1 MKMNTVVIRN
11 GSNYTVMHLPS
22 TNPGRK
28 HIAGKD
34 ITAKMQRQYEHVLE
48 SLRAS
53 RTFGRDDKKRKS
65 VAAATVR
72 KLAHNPL
79 EPYDREYEW
88 DGWTEPAPSSV
99 RRRRKKRNPIA

>member
-1 MKMNTVVIRN
+1 MKMNAAVIRDGN
-11 GSNYTVMHLPS
+11 RYAVMHLPAI
-22 TNPGRK
+22 NPGRK

-34 ITAKMQRQYEHVLE
+34 VTAKMQRQYEHILK
-48 SLRAS
+48 SLRSGHYFKTDA
-53 RTFGRDDKKRKS
+53 KRKQ

-88 DGWTEPAPSSV
+88 DGWTEPSV
-99 RRRRKKRNPIA
+99 RRRRKKR